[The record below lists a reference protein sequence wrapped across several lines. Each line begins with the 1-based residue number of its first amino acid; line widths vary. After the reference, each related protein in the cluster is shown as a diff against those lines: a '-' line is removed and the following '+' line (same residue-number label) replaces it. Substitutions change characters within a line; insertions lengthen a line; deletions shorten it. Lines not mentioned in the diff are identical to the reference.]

1 MLGEKIRYTRPMQT
15 SRIIAMVLRRALRGI
30 AIPDAR
36 GRNGAG
42 LELLRGGYAKC
53 IVNMVDRL
61 S

>member
-1 MLGEKIRYTRPMQT
+1 MQT